1 MGLIH
6 DISYFTEESVKRRAT
21 QYGFSNDLA
30 VELFLWNCEIAAQLQ
45 THSESLILKG
55 GAAVQLH
62 LPVEMQRGSID
73 IDMVGPLTETEVEEL
88 VARTPSKLPGISFE
102 RYYPKSPIPRIPSI
116 TYYGKIPTL
125 IPERRT
131 SNISIKTEFLLEDL
145 GLAYVTLPEATTFA
159 VEAKNLK
166 CYSVPSLIGDKLLTL
181 ARNTIGVTRE
191 EDVPKQI
198 YDVAALSELHVPS
211 SDDISQ
217 ISSTVNKL
225 IPVEAGY
232 RGLHL
237 DTKEVLNDIQT
248 SLKRYCLLGTS
259 GGDKETWRNITS
271 FQQFY
276 VNSSQRKNRDE
287 WSERAWR
294 LRFLSELIT
303 SISEGESA
311 QAQATK
317 YSSALTM
324 SNKLR
329 EVKGEKIVETRKE
342 LLKHARPHT
351 PFFKELREKS
361 LNRVFWQI
369 INRDNIEAVQSS
381 LGITKH
387 QQ

>member
-6 DISYFTEESVKRRAT
+6 DAAFFTEESVKRRAT
-21 QYGFSNDLA
+21 KYGFANNLA
-30 VELFLWNCEIAAQLQ
+30 VEIFLWDCEIAAQLQ

-55 GAAVQLH
+55 GAATQLH

-73 IDMVGPLTETEVEEL
+73 IDMVGPLTETEVEEI
-88 VARTPSKLPGISFE
+88 VALIPSNLPSVSFE
-102 RYYPKSPIPRIPSI
+102 RYFPKSPIPRIPLI
-116 TYYGKIPTL
+116 TYQGKIPTL

-131 SNISIKTEFLLEDL
+131 SDITIKTEFLLEDI
-145 GLAYVTLPEATTFA
+145 GLDHSTLPEAPTFA
-159 VEAKNLK
+159 IEAKNIK

-198 YDVAALSELHVPS
+198 YDIATLSELHVPS
-211 SDDISQ
+211 SDEFSLIADAI
-217 ISSTVNKL
+217 NKL
-225 IPVEAGY
+225 IPIEAGY

-237 DTKEVLNDIQT
+237 DTKDVLNDIQT
-248 SLKRYCLLGTS
+248 SLKQYSLLDTS
-259 GGDKETWRNITS
+259 GGNRQIWNNITS

-294 LRFLSELIT
+294 LRFLSELIA
-303 SISEGESA
+303 SISEGESVH
-311 QAQATK
+311 AQATK

-324 SNKLR
+324 SKKLR
-329 EVKGEKIVETRKE
+329 EIKGEKIVETRKE
-342 LLKHARPHT
+342 LLKYARPHT
-351 PFFKELREKS
+351 PFFKELRGKS

-369 INRDNIEAVQSS
+369 IDRDNIEAVQSS
-381 LGITKH
+381 L
-387 QQ
+387 